1 MTSKDRNDGKCEY
14 NRGCPNDVY
23 KLPDYFEST
32 ILIVSSSNPTRSNTK
47 CVNPGICGGMLQVI
61 RDIKINQ
68 KAKSANSKL
77 WFTELT
83 RSTCRI

>member
-14 NRGCPNDVY
+14 NRGCSNDVY

-47 CVNPGICGGMLQVI
+47 CVNPKSMCSFITILIFWGVPTKEVDSAFLSILVVKNPAIIGG
-61 RDIKINQ
+61 
-68 KAKSANSKL
+68 
-77 WFTELT
+77 
-83 RSTCRI
+83 